1 MLQAC
6 FGHAVSAIQVKNVPE
21 DLHDALRRRAVAE
34 GVPVGEIVLRARRTE
49 LRRATFREWSGTV
62 ARRVP
67 RSDPETRARMRAVID
82 EERRE
87 RRAGW

>member
-1 MLQAC
+1 
-6 FGHAVSAIQVKNVPE
+6 VSAIQVKNVPE
-21 DLHDALRRRAVAE
+21 DLHEELRRRAAAE
-34 GVPVGEIVLRARRTE
+34 GIPVGEIVLRAVRAE
-49 LRRATFREWSGTV
+49 LRRATFGEWSDTV

-67 RSDPETRARMRAVID
+67 RPDPQTRAQMRAVME